1 MLFNRIFSCNT
12 DEPASS
18 FKKVLPLQFISELLE
33 EVRNAMYTN
42 FDKVRIFMEVMGQ
55 EVKEK
60 PEFPSQDIIDLRLR
74 LIEEEVA
81 ELRAGVEAGDMVNVA
96 KELTDILYV
105 VYGMGHSLG
114 INLDACFE
122 EVQQSN
128 MSKLDDNGNP
138 ILRESDGKVM
148 KGPNY
153 FEPDIESVIY

>member
-1 MLFNRIFSCNT
+1 MLFNKFFNCG

-18 FKKVLPLQFISELLE
+18 FKKVLPLQFISEFLE
-33 EVRNAMYTN
+33 EMRNAMYTN

-55 EVKEK
+55 EVKET
-60 PEFPSQDIIDLRLR
+60 PEFPSQEIIDLRLR

-81 ELRAGVEAGDMVNVA
+81 ELRAGVEAGDLVNVA

-128 MSKLDDNGNP
+128 LSKLDDEGNP